1 MTANFSCSVGD
12 DKESHTTEISWKV
25 GNWLGTGDCFT
36 VIDTPGGDIFCRGD
50 ENFLSKYSLGTSDS
64 QGRDYQHALAM
75 ANILKNK
82 VKSVDVFL
90 LLFNGGNSRFQA
102 SIIKLLK
109 LYESI
114 FSREMWKNAITEVD
128 LSRCPPFL
136 SMLR

>member
-1 MTANFSCSVGD
+1 MQDITFHVGLLSNFS
-12 DKESHTTEISWKV
+12 T
-25 GNWLGTGDCFT
+25 
-36 VIDTPGGDIFCRGD
+36 
-50 ENFLSKYSLGTSDS
+50 GTSDS

-75 ANILKNK
+75 ANILKDK

-114 FSREMWKNAITEVD
+114 FSKDMWKNAITEVK
-128 LSRCPPFL
+128 LL
-136 SMLR
+136 L